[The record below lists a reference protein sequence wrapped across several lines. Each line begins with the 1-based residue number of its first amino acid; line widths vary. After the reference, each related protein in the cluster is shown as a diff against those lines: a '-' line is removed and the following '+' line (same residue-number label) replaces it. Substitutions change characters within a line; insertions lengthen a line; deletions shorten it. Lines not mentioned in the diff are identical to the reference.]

1 MGDLSEDLE
10 RCLCDCACDAQAT
23 ARAKTSCSEG
33 RVRETKRILL
43 GERQRLLAELHAS
56 QRGIDTI
63 DHILYRVSCECVPAR
78 LGSSTSITTWRVRAM
93 PWQWSIIATL
103 RSTPAIAWRAAIA
116 TAGARSGYRRPRA
129 WPRSPGTLGSRPSG
143 FTAPRGRLGA
153 IVAGRTRLLRDG
165 HMLEFPALRRG
176 SRSLWRPAILT
187 VRGCAAR
194 SPRRGRA
201 AACLP
206 L

>member
-63 DHILYRVSCECVPAR
+63 DHILYRVSSECVPASQR
-78 LGSSTSITTWRVRAM
+78 GTGASGA
-93 PWQWSIIATL
+93 PCFA
-103 RSTPAIAWRAAIA
+103 PAKPPAPAPQD
-116 TAGARSGYRRPRA
+116 GEVS
-129 WPRSPGTLGSRPSG
+129 
-143 FTAPRGRLGA
+143 PRG
-153 IVAGRTRLLRDG
+153 
-165 HMLEFPALRRG
+165 
-176 SRSLWRPAILT
+176 
-187 VRGCAAR
+187 
-194 SPRRGRA
+194 
-201 AACLP
+201 
-206 L
+206 